1 MKFSDKLLASVSSIL
16 ETRPTM
22 KFDNEGAHVYNKAG
36 KKVKSFERKDHG
48 TDFRKH
54 ADVYMA
60 KNVRELYGSGN
71 GLNQTVALNEEDN
84 ISEEA
89 DAPKMCSAD
98 CCGKDTPASECKCPA
113 TCESCECNAQEDSK
127 EEASEA
133 ITKKHL
139 KQAKGIAFDKRYKGG
154 NYSSAAKV
162 MDKIHPGLSDHPVAM
177 KHLKHANEA
186 TMVPGFIGAD
196 GKATSKPTKKDFAA
210 NKEYQGMKKKL
221 GDRIPGPKATKEE
234 KYTLSQEDIDFLAK
248 LNAGETQE

>member
-22 KFDNEGAHVYNKAG
+22 KFDNEGAHVFNKAG

-48 TDFRKH
+48 KDFRKH

-71 GLNQTVALNEEDN
+71 GLDQSVEL
-84 ISEEA
+84 SEEQEVITEE
-89 DAPKMCSAD
+89 PKMCSAD

-113 TCESCECNAQEDSK
+113 TCESCECNA
-127 EEASEA
+127 EEKAPVDEA

-139 KQAKGIAFDKRYKGG
+139 KMAKGIAYDKRYKGG
-154 NYSSAAKV
+154 NYTGAAKV
-162 MDKIHPGLSDHPVAM
+162 MDKIHKGLSDHPVAA

>member
-113 TCESCECNAQEDSK
+113 TCESCECNAEEDSK

-154 NYSSAAKV
+154 NYSGAAKV